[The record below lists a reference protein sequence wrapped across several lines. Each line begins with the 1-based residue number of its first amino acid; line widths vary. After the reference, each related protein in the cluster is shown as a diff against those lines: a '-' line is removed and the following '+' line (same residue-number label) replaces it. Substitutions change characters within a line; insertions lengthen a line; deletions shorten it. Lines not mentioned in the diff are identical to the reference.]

1 MSNTRDGN
9 ALLRTRLRG
18 HRGGSR
24 KSTGR
29 LGHTDRTRHVVVV
42 AAAGGMLATA
52 AITAGVSAALADDSY
67 ASDAAA
73 ADALPEAAPQ
83 VTLVQ
88 KVEERVVIRSVRDP
102 RSRLSANGRD
112 LWEISSSGS
121 FDVPSAAIRAYKHAA
136 DEVNAALPGCD
147 LPWTL
152 LAGIGRVESDHGR
165 YGGSQL
171 GTDGLPR
178 PAIVG
183 IALDG
188 KGPVAAIRDTDD
200 GEWDGDTVWDRAVG
214 PMQFIPGTWASSG
227 RDGDGDGIENP
238 NDIDDAALAAAFYLC
253 PSSGSIRSD
262 AAMDAAIRSYNN
274 SDYYIDLVEAF
285 AKGYETGVFVIP
297 SPPPAPG
304 VSADAPKLK
313 PKVTKVDKHGK
324 PVKGSKGSK
333 GTGSKGDKGSKSPGT
348 TPAHPAPS
356 TGGPS
361 SSPSGPS
368 TGGPSGGGSSSPS
381 PSEPPTS
388 EPASPFP
395 GAISACGDSF
405 CAGGQGLEWGSLAV
419 LASADFD
426 GDGQVETRRE
436 ELQGL
441 VGQTVTGAVSGKVV
455 TELLGKAW

>member
-24 KSTGR
+24 GSTGR
-29 LGHTDRTRHVVVV
+29 LGHTDRTRHVVVM
-42 AAAGGMLATA
+42 AAAGGLLATA
-52 AITAGVSAALADDSY
+52 AIAAGVSAALADDSH
-67 ASDAAA
+67 SDEPVAT
-73 ADALPEAAPQ
+73 DALPDAAPQ

-102 RSRLSANGRD
+102 RSRLSAKGRD

-274 SDYYIDLVEAF
+274 SEYYVDLVRAF
-285 AKGYETGVFVIP
+285 ARGYETGVFVIP
-297 SPPPAPG
+297 SPPPAEG
-304 VSADAPKLK
+304 VSASAPEVK
-313 PKVTKVDKHGK
+313 PTVTKVDKNGK
-324 PVKGSKGSK
+324 PVKGGSSGKGGKKGS
-333 GTGSKGDKGSKSPGT
+333 GS
-348 TPAHPAPS
+348 
-356 TGGPS
+356 
-361 SSPSGPS
+361 
-368 TGGPSGGGSSSPS
+368 SGGGGSTGSTSGTGGGSTSGTGGGSGGGTGGGSTSTPT
-381 PSEPPTS
+381 PTPTPTPVAPTS
-388 EPASPFP
+388 ASGPV
-395 GAISACGDSF
+395 SACGESF
-405 CAGGQGLEWGSLAV
+405 CVGNRSGLGWGALGDA
-419 LASADFD
+419 AKDDFD
-426 GDGQVETRRE
+426 GDGTVESRRD
-436 ELQGL
+436 ELAGL
-441 VGQTVTGAVSGKVV
+441 VERGASVTVT
-455 TELLGKAW
+455 LPI